1 MVSHFFSDG
10 HVASCIDA
18 GLDDE
23 AEEIYKDEFY
33 GNLAKNKTA
42 VSSALNKNKTCV
54 TLGFFPAGDYVSP
67 FNFVR
72 R

>member
-33 GNLAKNKTA
+33 GNLAKKQN
-42 VSSALNKNKTCV
+42 SSLFSFK
-54 TLGFFPAGDYVSP
+54 
-67 FNFVR
+67 
-72 R
+72 